1 MLAWVFKY
9 ESILIQ
15 TYLVLVS
22 DHFIP
27 SIQFF
32 YHRDASPKLNK
43 KCRKICEK
51 SIGTSRKKM
60 SNSHVSQ
67 YQGNSGVFPPLV
79 QE

>member
-43 KCRKICEK
+43 NVGKYVK
-51 SIGTSRKKM
+51 
-60 SNSHVSQ
+60 NQ
-67 YQGNSGVFPPLV
+67 
-79 QE
+79 